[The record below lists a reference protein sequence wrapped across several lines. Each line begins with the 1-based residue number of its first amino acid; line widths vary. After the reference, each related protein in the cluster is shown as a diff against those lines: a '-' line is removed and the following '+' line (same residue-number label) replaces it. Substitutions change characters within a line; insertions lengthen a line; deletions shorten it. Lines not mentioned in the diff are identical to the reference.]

1 MNLEYCL
8 AQLKSN
14 AVVIEQMV
22 AGLDSES
29 AHWKPSDNDWSVVEV
44 MCHLADEE
52 REDFRSRFQFIL
64 SGASGDPPPN
74 DTVKNV
80 IERRYNE
87 RDLTS
92 SLNDYLNERKQ
103 SLEWLRSLTNIPFD
117 TTCQWSWGRTISV
130 GDMLVSWVA
139 HDVLHIR
146 QLTELKWGYQMKQFA
161 PYDPAYAGDW

>member
-1 MNLEYCL
+1 MNLDYCL
-8 AQLKSN
+8 AQLTSN
-14 AVVIEQMV
+14 AAAIEQLV

-52 REDFRSRFQFIL
+52 REDFRSRFQFIM

-74 DTVKNV
+74 DSGNV
-80 IERRYNE
+80 TERRYNE
-87 RDLTS
+87 RDLAS
-92 SLNDYLNERKQ
+92 SLADYLNERQ
-103 SLEWLRSLTNIPFD
+103 RSLEWLRGLTNIPFD
-117 TTCQWSWGRTISV
+117 TKTTWSWGRTISV

-139 HDVLHIR
+139 HDVLHLR
-146 QLTELKWGYQMKQFA
+146 QLTELKWGYQMQQFA